1 MIYAW
6 AIKNAFY
13 IAIGIIAVCALG
25 YIGWKVFFAPINAT
39 HDIAAAHGQQ
49 VINKAGADS
58 AKDAVQAVAKH
69 DQAEQHT
76 DTITRTNYVYI
87 TKQPGASDP
96 VNPALFDAFAR
107 SVCLRDSAASLPECQ
122 SVQQPHP

>member
-6 AIKNAFY
+6 AVKNAFY
-13 IAIGIIAVCALG
+13 LAIGIIAAIALAFIG
-25 YIGWKVFFAPINAT
+25 YRTFLAPVNAK

-49 VINKAGADS
+49 VINQAGATS
-58 AKDAVQAVAKH
+58 AKEAVQAVATH
-69 DQAEQHT
+69 DKQEQHT

-87 TKQPGASDP
+87 TKQPGSSDP
-96 VNPALFDAFAR
+96 VNPALFDAFTR

>member
-6 AIKNAFY
+6 AVKNAFY
-13 IAIGIIAVCALG
+13 IAIGCVVAAALCFVVYRSFIAPV
-25 YIGWKVFFAPINAT
+25 NAK

-58 AKDAVQAVAKH
+58 AKDAVQAIAKH
-69 DQAEQHT
+69 DQQEQHT
-76 DTITRTNYVYI
+76 DTVTRTNYVYI

-96 VNPALFDAFAR
+96 VNPALFDAFTR
-107 SVCLRDSAASLPECQ
+107 SVCLRDSTAGLPECQ
-122 SVQQPHP
+122 RLQQSHP